1 MKPNSLL
8 CLLLLIGVAHAGEWT
23 PISDGVLAKIT
34 ADGKKIGW
42 PGATGG
48 IAVDRASGDVYMV
61 VCDNG
66 LWRSTDKG
74 ANFERIDGG
83 KIGGRCETGFALEAD
98 PAGKRLMCFMIYGAS
113 ALLTES
119 GKTFTP
125 SKITHLDFGTVDWS
139 EAEAKTMI
147 AFKHE
152 AGGEVFVTKDA
163 GATWTSVGKGFKTI
177 GLFDANSLVA
187 SKGEGILRSTD
198 GGATWTKVSDV
209 TPTGLALRV
218 MNGTGHWLSAQGVL
232 VSKDKGA
239 TWSVS
244 GTAVKAFNGPFF
256 GKDANHWLVATK
268 EGIQESTDAGTT
280 WKTIAPLP
288 TGYPAGIVGPNF
300 GYDPTANI
308 LYASCMGKPAYKF
321 AR

>member
-1 MKPNSLL
+1 MKLLNLL
-8 CLLLLIGVAHAGEWT
+8 CALAFVSAAVAGEWT

-34 ADGKKIGW
+34 SDGKKIGW

-48 IAVDRASGDVYMV
+48 ITVDRTNGDVYMV

-66 LWRSTDKG
+66 LWKSSDKG

-83 KIGGRCETGFALEAD
+83 KIGGRCETGFALEMD
-98 PAGKRLMCFMIYGAS
+98 PAGKRMMCFMIYGAS
-113 ALLTES
+113 ALLTDS
-119 GKTFTP
+119 GKTFAP
-125 SKITHLDFGTVDWS
+125 SKLSHLDFGTVDWS
-139 EAEAKTMI
+139 EPEAKTMI

-163 GATWTSVGKGFKTI
+163 GATWTSVGKGFKSI

-187 SKGEGILRSTD
+187 SKGEGIVRSTD
-198 GGATWTKVSDV
+198 GGTTWTKVSDIAPV
-209 TPTGLALRV
+209 GLALRV
-218 MNGTGHWLSAQGVL
+218 MNGTGHWLSAKGML

-239 TWSVS
+239 TWTVS
-244 GTAVKAFNGPFF
+244 GTPVKAFAGPFF
-256 GKDANHWLVATK
+256 GKDANHWIVAAK
-268 EGIQESTDAGTT
+268 DGLQESTDAGATWTT
-280 WKTIAPLP
+280 VCPLP

-308 LYASCMGKPAYKF
+308 LYAACMGKPAYKL